1 MSTKEQ
7 RLEQRLELLE
17 MALLTLV
24 KQVGELTEA
33 MGRQV
38 DSLDALAMA
47 IEQDHSSA
55 HDPEASAPGP
65 GYLGQKR

>member
-7 RLEQRLELLE
+7 RLEQRLELVE

-47 IEQDHSSA
+47 IEQDHNAA
-55 HDPEASAPGP
+55 HNVEPPSP